1 MKRLIVSIFVL
12 SMAAPVCADTYQ
24 WTDSKGVVHFTD
36 NPDKVP
42 RQYRKKVRKRPSVK
56 SETPVSVSP
65 AQGSSAPKVE
75 GRKEVSKSPPQLYG
89 GHDEK
94 WWRATTGNLR
104 EELAKLIEELPA
116 KRDKL
121 QFLRRRWVISMGRTP
136 KSGESLEDVDSYVNK
151 SALSTPGKDREAY
164 YSMKNEIERDEA
176 RIKQI
181 EQELA
186 DLELQATKA
195 GVPRVWIK

>member
-36 NPDKVP
+36 NPDKIP
-42 RQYRKKVRKRPSVK
+42 RQYRKKVKKRPSVK

-65 AQGSSAPKVE
+65 AAPKAE
-75 GRKEVSKSPPQLYG
+75 EKREASKAPPLYG
-89 GHDEK
+89 GHDEN
-94 WWRATTGNLR
+94 WWRTTTGNLR
-104 EELAKLIEELPA
+104 QELAKLTEELPA

-136 KSGESLEDVDSYVNK
+136 KTGESVEDLDSYVNK

>member
-1 MKRLIVSIFVL
+1 MKKLFAMILFL
-12 SMAAPVCADTYQ
+12 AMAAPVWADTYQ

-36 NPDKVP
+36 NPDKIP

-56 SETPVSVSP
+56 SETPVISTTP
-65 AQGSSAPKVE
+65 QTLSAPEAAKK
-75 GRKEVSKSPPQLYG
+75 KEAAKAPPLYA

-94 WWRATTGNLR
+94 WWRTTTGNLR
-104 EELAKLIEELPA
+104 KELAKLTEELPG

-136 KSGESLEDVDSYVNK
+136 KEGESLEDIESYTNK
-151 SALSTPGKDREAY
+151 SALSAPGKNREAY
-164 YSMKNEIERDEA
+164 YAMKNEIESDEG

-186 DLELQATKA
+186 ELELLATKA
-195 GVPRVWIK
+195 GVPKEWIK

>member
-36 NPDKVP
+36 NPDKIP

-65 AQGSSAPKVE
+65 AAPKVE
-75 GRKEVSKSPPQLYG
+75 GRKEVPKSTPQLYG

-104 EELAKLIEELPA
+104 EELAKLTEELPA

-136 KSGESLEDVDSYVNK
+136 KSGESLQDLDSYVNK

-164 YSMKNEIERDEA
+164 YSMKDEIERDEA

-181 EQELA
+181 GQELA
-186 DLELQATKA
+186 DLELHATKA
-195 GVPRVWIK
+195 GVPREWVK

>member
-36 NPDKVP
+36 NPDKIP
-42 RQYRKKVRKRPSVK
+42 RQYRKKVKKRPSVK

-65 AQGSSAPKVE
+65 AAPKAE
-75 GRKEVSKSPPQLYG
+75 EKREASKAPPLYG
-89 GHDEK
+89 GHDEN
-94 WWRATTGNLR
+94 WWRTTTGNLR

-136 KSGESLEDVDSYVNK
+136 KTGESVEDLDSYVNK

>member
-36 NPDKVP
+36 NPDKIP

-65 AQGSSAPKVE
+65 AAPKVE
-75 GRKEVSKSPPQLYG
+75 GRKEVTKSAPQLYG
-89 GHDEK
+89 GHDEN
-94 WWRATTGNLR
+94 WWRTTTGNLR
-104 EELAKLIEELPA
+104 QELAKLTEELPA

-136 KSGESLEDVDSYVNK
+136 KSGESVEDIDSYVNK

-195 GVPRVWIK
+195 GVPREWIK